1 MLTRAIA
8 LWAAT
13 VASAGAY
20 NAGATA
26 ACTQQTLSVR
36 GTPVSIGYCVTGAPR
51 ATGAA
56 EIIVP
61 VVATYSA
68 PGGSV
73 RRSIDLHFLAD
84 EAVSRV
90 LESFDLQPL
99 GLTGTLHLTL
109 AYSRG
114 LVQVE
119 GALLTP
125 GAITIK

>member
-1 MLTRAIA
+1 MLTRAVLFFVLVA
-8 LWAAT
+8 FVGAHRASAAT
-13 VASAGAY
+13 G
-20 NAGATA
+20 
-26 ACTQQTLSVR
+26 CTQQTLSVR

-84 EAVSRV
+84 EGVSRV
-90 LESFDLQPL
+90 LESVDLQPV

-114 LVQVE
+114 VVQVE